1 MNPTLKLLISFVLGF
16 IFSFFINSYL
26 ASTYCL
32 KEEAKSLCDISSLVL
47 IPTATLIIAILLYLL
62 IPEKNG

>member
-1 MNPTLKLLISFVLGF
+1 MNPTLKLLLSFVLGF

-26 ASTYCL
+26 TSTYCL
-32 KEEAKSLCDISSLVL
+32 KESSKSLCDISSVVLV
-47 IPTATLIIAILLYLL
+47 PTATLIIAILLYLI